1 MNQGWIKLHRKLL
14 DSALM
19 KKGAYLQIWIAL
31 LLKANH
37 KSNEFIFNDCKV
49 VLEPGQL
56 ITGRKELSKLTGIH
70 ESKVQRILKY
80 LENEHQIEQ
89 QTNNK
94 FRYITILNWQSYQS
108 VEQDFEH
115 PANNEQTSGEHLV
128 NTNKNDKNGKNEKNY
143 VGDDFSQDSSQK
155 RLISRCLDELEKEGF
170 FK

>member
-19 KKGAYLQIWIAL
+19 KKGAYLQVWIAL

-37 KSNEFIFNDCKV
+37 KRNEFIFNDRKV

-56 ITGRKELSKLTGIH
+56 ITGRKELSKLTGVH

-94 FRYITILNWQSYQS
+94 FRCITILNWQFYQS
-108 VEQDFEH
+108 AEQVFEQ
-115 PANNEQTSGEHLV
+115 PVNSEQTSGEHLV
-128 NTNKNDKNGKNEKNY
+128 NTNKNDKNEENEKNY
-143 VGDDFSQDSSQK
+143 GGGFHSEQLSQRQIVERAMK
-155 RLISRCLDELEKEGF
+155 KLVEEGIY
-170 FK
+170 